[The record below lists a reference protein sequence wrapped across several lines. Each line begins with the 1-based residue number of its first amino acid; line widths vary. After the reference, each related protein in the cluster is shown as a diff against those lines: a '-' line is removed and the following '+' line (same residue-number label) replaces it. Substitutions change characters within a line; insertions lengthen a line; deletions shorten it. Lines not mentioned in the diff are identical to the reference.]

1 MGHIMQTFPRG
12 GLWDIYNKF
21 MYVRMHVCT
30 YVCMHV
36 CTYVRM
42 YVCTQVCTY
51 VRTYVYIYYLCM
63 YVYIYVELNPP
74 NGDIMGIFYGRMGY
88 SC

>member
-1 MGHIMQTFPRG
+1 MGHIMQTFSRG

-42 YVCTQVCTY
+42 YVGMY
-51 VRTYVYIYYLCM
+51 VRTYVCIYLLPLYV
-63 YVYIYVELNPP
+63 YVYIY
-74 NGDIMGIFYGRMGY
+74 M
-88 SC
+88 